1 LLSSSVVVDYFPSG
15 PLAETVNYGL
25 AYIYFDYREQ
35 NRQEPEHIIASLTKQ
50 LGSQTL
56 GLPIEIQE
64 LHDRLTPT
72 RERPTYE
79 ELFTAL
85 LSTFESFDRVYFV
98 MDGLDEIKDLGKR
111 KKFLD
116 LCHRISKYG
125 VRFWFASRKDE
136 HSADIEASMDE
147 AGAAR
152 IELRVDQGDIK
163 KYISERIDDTPRAKR
178 LVQQGKSK
186 DKIIDALAMCAG
198 DM

>member
-1 LLSSSVVVDYFPSG
+1 M
-15 PLAETVNYGL
+15 AETVNYGL

-79 ELFTAL
+79 EIFTAL

-136 HSADIEASMDE
+136 HSTDIEASMNE
-147 AGAAR
+147 AEAAR
-152 IELRVDQGDIK
+152 IELRVDQDDIK
-163 KYISERIDDTPRAKR
+163 KYISERIDGTPRAKR

-186 DKIIDALAMCAG
+186 EKIIEALAMCAG
-198 DM
+198 EM